1 MNTTLP
7 SWSGLSRPSTSS
19 FIAGGVQG
27 VDARHK
33 GEHDGFWNNLVFMG
47 SGLGPE
53 GPPRND
59 GELGVPPKKKGK
71 ADALPLIV
79 RFYRCTG
86 TRLESVRL
94 ICEAGVCSSQDLVR
108 SASTGKAPPAP
119 EGLADCD
126 GSVTSLGSF
135 SLEFL
140 QD

>member
-79 RFYRCTG
+79 RFLPLHRHTSS
-86 TRLESVRL
+86 ESVRL
-94 ICEAGVCSSQDLVR
+94 ICKAGRLFLPRPGPQRFDPQ
-108 SASTGKAPPAP
+108 SAPSAGRISR
-119 EGLADCD
+119 L
-126 GSVTSLGSF
+126 
-135 SLEFL
+135 
-140 QD
+140 

>member
-1 MNTTLP
+1 M
-7 SWSGLSRPSTSS
+7 
-19 FIAGGVQG
+19 
-27 VDARHK
+27 DARHK

-47 SGLGPE
+47 AGLGPE

-59 GELGVPPKKKGK
+59 GELGIPPKKKGK

-86 TRLESVRL
+86 TRLRKACDSF
-94 ICEAGVCSSQDLVR
+94 CKAGVCSSQDLVR
-108 SASTGKAPPAP
+108 SASTRKALPAP

-126 GSVTSLGSF
+126 GAVISLGSV